1 MTGNKNNTFG
11 KRILIVADKGEG
23 ARLASFFSVKAN
35 AVREDIRLK
44 NKALEIEK
52 QSVITQY
59 LNGKTVNQIA
69 SQNALTREFVRN
81 AIFEYNN
88 SPKAHKNE
96 DTDDS
101 DSRTDLIEK
110 LDEAVKGTELE
121 EISNLSKDL
130 DNEKDEA
137 NLDFDN
143 SALTN
148 LSAE

>member
-1 MTGNKNNTFG
+1 MTGNKNNKFG
-11 KRILIVADKGEG
+11 KRILLIGSTEEVE
-23 ARLASFFSVKAN
+23 RIASIFAN
-35 AVREDIRLK
+35 RAAAVREDIRLK

-81 AIFEYNN
+81 AIFEYNK

-121 EISNLSKDL
+121 EISNL
-130 DNEKDEA
+130 
-137 NLDFDN
+137 
-143 SALTN
+143 
-148 LSAE
+148 